1 MARTAPRTA
10 AFAQP
15 ATIVARS
22 LSDLTYE
29 LVRKRILAGDLA
41 PGAPLRQDAIAEELG
56 VSKIPLREA
65 LGRLE
70 QDGLLSSN
78 RNRGYVVRPLSVD
91 EAAEVFELRLKI
103 EPAAT
108 ADGARAATDAQRATA
123 TDALASLERA
133 QADGDLG
140 EHIAMNRVFHLALL
154 RPCGSVTY
162 QLLERLH
169 ILAERYV
176 RVHLEPSGRE
186 ARARREHRVLLRH
199 WLARDGDRLESLVA
213 DHIRAARDDLRLEL
227 GC

>member
-1 MARTAPRTA
+1 MAL
-10 AFAQP
+10 
-15 ATIVARS
+15 VVRS

-29 LVRKRILAGDLA
+29 LVRKRILEGLIA
-41 PGAPLRQDAIAEELG
+41 PGSPVRQDAIAEELG

-78 RNRGYVVRPLSVD
+78 PNRGYAVRPLSAG

-103 EPAAT
+103 EPGAA
-108 ADGARAATDAQRATA
+108 ADGSRLASPEQRTAAAA
-123 TDALASLERA
+123 ALAALEQA
-133 QADGDLG
+133 QAQGDLG
-140 EHIAMNRVFHLALL
+140 EHMAMNRVFHMALI

-176 RVHLEPSGRE
+176 RVHLEPRGRG
-186 ARARREHRVLLRH
+186 ARARREHRALLKV
-199 WLARDGDRLESLVA
+199 WSAGDAASVEPLVA
-213 DHIRAARDDLRLEL
+213 QHIRATRDDLLREL
-227 GC
+227 AS

>member
-1 MARTAPRTA
+1 MA
-10 AFAQP
+10 
-15 ATIVARS
+15 IVVRS

-29 LVRKRILAGDLA
+29 LVRKRILAGDIP
-41 PGAPLRQDAIAEELG
+41 PGAPLRQDAIADELG

-78 RNRGYVVRPLSVD
+78 PNRGYAVRPLSAG

-103 EPAAT
+103 EPGAA
-108 ADGARAATDAQRATA
+108 AQGARRADDAQRAA
-123 TDALASLERA
+123 AAAALDALERA
-133 QADGDLG
+133 QAQGDLG
-140 EHIAMNRVFHLALL
+140 EHMAMNRVFHMALI

-176 RVHLEPSGRE
+176 RVHLEPTGRG
-186 ARARREHRVLLRH
+186 ARARREHRALLKA
-199 WLARDGDRLESLVA
+199 WSEGDAVRMEPLVA
-213 DHIRAARDDLRLEL
+213 QHILATRDDLLREL
-227 GC
+227 AS

>member
-1 MARTAPRTA
+1 MA
-10 AFAQP
+10 
-15 ATIVARS
+15 IVVRS

-29 LVRKRILAGDLA
+29 LVRKRILEGDIA
-41 PGAPLRQDAIAEELG
+41 PGSPLRQDAIAEELG

-78 RNRGYVVRPLSVD
+78 PNRGYAVRTLSAG

-103 EPAAT
+103 EPGAA
-108 ADGARAATDAQRATA
+108 AEGARLANDSQRHDASC
-123 TDALASLERA
+123 ALQALERA
-133 QADGDLG
+133 QREGNLG
-140 EHIAMNRVFHLALL
+140 EHMAMNRVFHMALI

-176 RVHLEPSGRE
+176 RRHLEPSGRG
-186 ARARREHRVLLRH
+186 ARARREHRALLKA
-199 WLARDGDRLESLVA
+199 WSGGDAARVEPLIA
-213 DHIRAARDDLRLEL
+213 DHIRATRDDLLREL
-227 GC
+227 AC

>member
-1 MARTAPRTA
+1 VA
-10 AFAQP
+10 
-15 ATIVARS
+15 IVVRS

-41 PGAPLRQDAIAEELG
+41 PGAPLRQDAIADELG

-78 RNRGYVVRPLSVD
+78 RNRGYAVRPLSAE

-103 EPAAT
+103 EPAA
-108 ADGARAATDAQRATA
+108 AAAGARAASEAQRAAATA
-123 TDALASLERA
+123 ALAALEEA
-133 QADGDLG
+133 QAHGDLG
-140 EHIAMNRVFHLALL
+140 EHMAMNRVFHMALI

-176 RVHLEPSGRE
+176 RVHLEPTGRE
-186 ARARREHRVLLRH
+186 ARARREHRALLKA
-199 WLARDGDRLESLVA
+199 WAAADGARVETLVA
-213 DHIRAARDDLRLEL
+213 EHIRATRDDLLRQLAT
-227 GC
+227 